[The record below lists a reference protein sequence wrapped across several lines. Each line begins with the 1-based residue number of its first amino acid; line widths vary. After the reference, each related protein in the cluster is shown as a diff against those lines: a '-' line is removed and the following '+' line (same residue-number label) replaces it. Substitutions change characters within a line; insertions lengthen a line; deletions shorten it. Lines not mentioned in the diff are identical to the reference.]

1 MSRIAAALLAALMC
15 ALAGAARAAPDSGRE
30 LIEESL
36 RRHGPP
42 PFAYE
47 ELTIVLRDA
56 AGRQRV
62 RTARHFRRTDPDGSV
77 QRLIAMHSP
86 ADVRGSALLLRS
98 KNGEPV
104 QRLLH
109 LPALGRT
116 LSYDPATGSVERLF
130 GTDLSLADLE
140 GERPALHTYEREA
153 DRDLDRIPH
162 HSIRARPAVVAGV
175 AGPSGPNAAA
185 APHATGYGD
194 RRLFLRKDSLFL
206 TRIDYFDRSGRLIRQ
221 QTFRD
226 PRADGEGAMRA
237 AMILL
242 TDLRERHSTLIKVDR
257 RVHSPD
263 YVPAQLSVAAAPQ

>member
-1 MSRIAAALLAALMC
+1 MSRISAALLAALLLC
-15 ALAGAARAAPDSGRE
+15 ALAGVARAAPDSGRE

-62 RTARHFRRTDPDGSV
+62 RTARHFRRTDPDGTV
-77 QRLIAMHSP
+77 QRLIAMQSP
-86 ADVRGSALLLRS
+86 ADVRGSSLLLKSR
-98 KNGEPV
+98 NGEPLE
-104 QRLLH
+104 RLLH

-116 LSYDPATGSVERLF
+116 LSYDPAGGSVERLF
-130 GTDLSLADLE
+130 GTDLSLADIE
-140 GERPALHTYEREA
+140 GERPALHAYEREA

-162 HSIRARPAVVAGV
+162 HSIRARPAGATGAAG
-175 AGPSGPNAAA
+175 AKAAS
-185 APHATGYGD
+185 HATGYGL

-206 TRIDYFDRSGRLIRQ
+206 TRIDYFDREGRLIRQ

-226 PRADGEGAMRA
+226 PRPDGDGALRP

-242 TDLRERHSTLIKVDR
+242 VDLRERHSTLVKVDR
-257 RVHSPD
+257 RVHSAD
-263 YVPAQLSVAAAPQ
+263 YVPAELSAAAAP

>member
-1 MSRIAAALLAALMC
+1 MKRLFAALLPLLCLWAI
-15 ALAGAARAAPDSGRE
+15 AGAARAAPDSGRE
-30 LIEESL
+30 LVEESL

-62 RTARHFRRTDPDGSV
+62 RTARHFRRTEADGSM
-77 QRLIAMHSP
+77 QRLIAMQSP
-86 ADVRGSALLLRS
+86 ADVRGSALLLKS
-98 KNGEPV
+98 KNGEPLE
-104 QRLLH
+104 RLLY

-116 LSYDPATGSVERLF
+116 LSYDPAAGNVERVF
-130 GTDLSLADLE
+130 GTDLSLADIE
-140 GERPALHTYEREA
+140 GERPALHAYERET
-153 DRDLDRIPH
+153 DRDLERIPH
-162 HSIRARPAVVAGV
+162 HSIRARPAAAG
-175 AGPSGPNAAA
+175 GTKGT
-185 APHATGYGD
+185 PHATGYSD

-206 TRIDYFDRSGRLIRQ
+206 TRIDFFNREGRLIRQ

-226 PRADGEGAMRA
+226 PRPDGDGALRP

-242 TDLRERHSTLIKVDR
+242 LDLRERHSTLIKVDR

-263 YVPAQLSVAAAPQ
+263 YVPAELSVAAAP

>member
-1 MSRIAAALLAALMC
+1 MKRALAALLPLLFLWAI
-15 ALAGAARAAPDSGRE
+15 AGAARAAPDSGRE

-47 ELTIVLRDA
+47 EWTIVLRDA

-62 RTARHFRRTDPDGSV
+62 RTARHFRRTDADGTV
-77 QRLIAMHSP
+77 QRLLAMQSP
-86 ADVRGSALLLRS
+86 ADVRGSALLLKS

-104 QRLLH
+104 ERLLY
-109 LPALGRT
+109 LPALGRN
-116 LSYDPATGSVERLF
+116 LSYDPATGSVERVF
-130 GTDLSLADLE
+130 GTDLSLADIE
-140 GERPALHTYEREA
+140 GERPALHAYEREA

-162 HSIRARPAVVAGV
+162 HSIRARPAGAAGSK
-175 AGPSGPNAAA
+175 AS
-185 APHATGYGD
+185 PHANGYGD

-206 TRIDYFDRSGRLIRQ
+206 TRIDYFDRGGRLIRQ

-226 PRADGEGAMRA
+226 PRPDGDGALRP

-242 TDLRERHSTLIKVDR
+242 VDLRERHSTLVKVDR
-257 RVHSPD
+257 RVHSAD
-263 YVPAQLSVAAAPQ
+263 YVPAELSASAAP

>member
-1 MSRIAAALLAALMC
+1 MSRLPVPLRAVLLAC
-15 ALAGAARAAPDSGRE
+15 AFSGSLGAAPDSGRE
-30 LIEESL
+30 LVEESL

-47 ELTIVLRDA
+47 ELTIILRDA
-56 AGRQRV
+56 AGRQHV
-62 RTARHFRRTDPDGSV
+62 RTARHFRRTEADGSV
-77 QRLIAMHSP
+77 QRLLAIQSP
-86 ADVRGSALLLRS
+86 ADVRGSALLLKS

-104 QRLLH
+104 ERQLY

-116 LSYDPATGSVERLF
+116 LTYDPVTGVERVF
-130 GTDLSLADLE
+130 GTDLSLADIE
-140 GERPALHTYEREA
+140 GERPSLHEYQREA

-162 HSIRARPAVVAGV
+162 YSIRARPAGAG
-175 AGPSGPNAAA
+175 AL
-185 APHATGYGD
+185 HATGYGE

-206 TRIDYFDRSGRLIRQ
+206 TRIDFFDRGGRLIRQ

-226 PRADGEGAMRA
+226 PRSDGDGALRP

-242 TDLRERHSTLIKVDR
+242 VDLRERHSTLIKVDR

-263 YVPAQLSVAAAPQ
+263 YVPAALSAAAAP

>member
-1 MSRIAAALLAALMC
+1 MKRLVAALLPALLW
-15 ALAGAARAAPDSGRE
+15 ASAGAATAAESGRE

-42 PFAYE
+42 PFVYE
-47 ELTIVLRDA
+47 EITFVLRDA

-62 RTARHFRRTDPDGSV
+62 RTARHYRRTEADGST

-86 ADVRGSALLLRS
+86 ADVRGSALLLKS
-98 KNGEPV
+98 KHGEPV
-104 QRLLH
+104 ERLLY

-116 LSYDPATGSVERLF
+116 LSYDPSAGNVERVF
-130 GTDLSLADLE
+130 GTDLSLTDIE
-140 GERPALHTYEREA
+140 GERPALYLYEKEA

-162 HSIRARPAVVAGV
+162 HSIRARPAPAAGAAGAKGV
-175 AGPSGPNAAA
+175 AQ
-185 APHATGYGD
+185 HATGYGD

-206 TRIDYFDRSGRLIRQ
+206 TRIDYFNREGRVIRQ
-221 QTFRD
+221 QSFRD
-226 PRADGEGAMRA
+226 PRPDGDGALRA

-242 TDLRERHSTLIKVDR
+242 VDLRQRHSTLVKVDR

-263 YVPAQLSVAAAPQ
+263 YVPAELSAEAAP

>member
-1 MSRIAAALLAALMC
+1 MNRVGAALLAALIC
-15 ALAGAARAAPDSGRE
+15 AIAGAARAAPDSGRE
-30 LIEESL
+30 LVEESL

-62 RTARHFRRTDPDGSV
+62 RTARHFRRTEPDGSV

-86 ADVRGSALLLRS
+86 ADVRGSALLLKS
-98 KNGEPV
+98 KNSEPV
-104 QRLLH
+104 ERLLH

-116 LSYDPATGSVERLF
+116 LSYDHATGSVERLF

-162 HSIRARPAVVAGV
+162 HSIRARPAVVAGAKAV
-175 AGPSGPNAAA
+175 PR
-185 APHATGYGD
+185 ATGYGQ

-206 TRIDYFDRSGRLIRQ
+206 TRIDYFDRNGRLIRQ
-221 QTFRD
+221 QSFRD
-226 PRADGEGAMRA
+226 PRSDGEGAMRA

>member
-1 MSRIAAALLAALMC
+1 MSRILAALF
-15 ALAGAARAAPDSGRE
+15 LLLIAGAAGAASDSGRD

-62 RTARHFRRTDPDGSV
+62 RTARHYRRTDADGSV
-77 QRLIAMHSP
+77 QRLLAMQSP
-86 ADVRGSALLLRS
+86 ADVRGSALLLKSR
-98 KNGEPV
+98 NGEPV
-104 QRLLH
+104 ERQLF
-109 LPALGRT
+109 LPALGRA
-116 LSYDPATGSVERLF
+116 LSYDPAGGNVERVF
-130 GTDLSLADLE
+130 GSDLSLADLE

-162 HSIRARPAVVAGV
+162 HAIRARPAVAAGV
-175 AGPSGPNAAA
+175 SGRNAAA
-185 APHATGYGD
+185 PRATGYGD

-206 TRIDYFDRSGRLIRQ
+206 ARIDYFNREGRLIRQ

-226 PRADGEGAMRA
+226 PRPDGDGALRPS
-237 AMILL
+237 MILMV
-242 TDLRERHSTLIKVDR
+242 DLRERHSTLLKVDR
-257 RVHSPD
+257 RIHSPD
-263 YVPAQLSVAAAPQ
+263 YVPAELSAAAAP